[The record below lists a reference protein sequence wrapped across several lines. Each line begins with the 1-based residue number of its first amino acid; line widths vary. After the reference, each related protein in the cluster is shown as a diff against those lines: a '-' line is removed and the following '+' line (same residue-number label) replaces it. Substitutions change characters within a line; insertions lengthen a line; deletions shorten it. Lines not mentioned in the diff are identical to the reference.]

1 MVQLHKNRN
10 KLAGMN
16 VEMFVISKDLPEEL
30 RTLHNKLEKTFGHSL
45 SFISDPKLELIEK
58 MGMKK
63 NGVAYR
69 GYGMMDKE
77 GNIVFSTK
85 NDHWGEQIEQTVE
98 KIREEYNK
106 LQ

>member
-1 MVQLHKNRN
+1 MVQLHKNRS

-16 VEMFVISKDLPEEL
+16 VEMFVISKDSPEEL
-30 RTLHNKLEKTFGHSL
+30 RTLHDKLEKTFGHSL